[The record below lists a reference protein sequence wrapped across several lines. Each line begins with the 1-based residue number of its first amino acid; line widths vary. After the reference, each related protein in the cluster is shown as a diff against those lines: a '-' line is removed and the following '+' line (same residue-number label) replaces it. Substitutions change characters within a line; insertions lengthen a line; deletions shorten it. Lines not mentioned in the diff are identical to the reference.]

1 MNPQISIIVPVYN
14 VQDYLEKCLD
24 SILNQTLTDFEV
36 ILVDDG
42 SKDNSSI
49 ICDQYVRKDSRIKV
63 IHQDNNGVSHARNRG
78 LDLAT
83 GDYIGFVDP
92 DDYIDERMYEFLVH
106 KIEEVGADLAIC
118 SFLVATKDEVIAYNN
133 GAEYQFFNQEQA
145 IQYYFNERLPFDY
158 SFLCNKLF
166 HKKLFKEIRLN
177 PKLSVQEDSEVL
189 IRILDLCSSI
199 VYIPDSLYVYYVR
212 ADSATRSKLTLKQL
226 TGADSLYEVYKY
238 TKHSLPKYSKYAL
251 NKYLLYYFNLVI
263 ELVKNEKDF
272 NKEYFIFRKKLNNSY
287 FSILFNTTIPFKYK
301 VHSTMYLFVPK
312 IYKYYLKKRL
322 FEKG

>member
-1 MNPQISIIVPVYN
+1 MNPKISIIVPVYN

-24 SILNQTLTDFEV
+24 SILNQTFTEFEV

-42 SKDNSSI
+42 SQDASPS
-49 ICDQYVRKDSRIKV
+49 ICDEYAIKDSRIKV
-63 IHQDNNGVSHARNRG
+63 IHQDNKGVSHARNRG
-78 LDLAT
+78 LNLAT

-118 SFLVATKDEVIAYNN
+118 SFSVVKKDDVIPHNN
-133 GAEYQFFNQEQA
+133 GTEYQLFNQEQA
-145 IQYYFNERLPFDY
+145 IEYYFNERLPFDY

-199 VYIPDSLYVYYVR
+199 VYIPHSLYFYYVR
-212 ADSATRSKLTLKQL
+212 IDSATQSKLNLKQL
-226 TGADSLYEVYKY
+226 TVADSLYEVYKY
-238 TKHSLPKYSKYAL
+238 TKHNLPKYSNYAL

-287 FSILFNTTIPFKYK
+287 FSILFNTSIPFKYK
-301 VHSTMYLFVPK
+301 AHSTMYLLVPK
-312 IYKYYLKKRL
+312 VYKYYLKKRL
-322 FEKG
+322 F